1 MHIQMTISHDSSKTS
16 CFSSIIRR
24 LICSYGIPT
33 HPSDLDNPNV
43 EQIKLHPPSPSAL
56 APAPGPGPAPAPANI
71 VARLMGLDSLPNSL
85 HSSKVSLGS
94 LMRKSRSVGSLDFI
108 PNFDITK
115 QPHHRRL
122 RTSVSYREDVTTT
135 FLQTSHNHDQIS
147 RKPKSTGLTPIQEKQ
162 NILNKNHRRQCQKVK
177 VINSKKQVSL
187 LPKKITRKK
196 LVVDDGFPEKKNKL
210 KSRSR
215 RCNHPKLPKAT
226 KKKVVD
232 DDKENKMPILKRR
245 QSGQEYCIKVL
256 MEVGRLTMEE
266 IQGNGVW
273 LETTVVN
280 DREEISYEI
289 GHDILQLLVYEM
301 VDELC
306 ISM

>member
-1 MHIQMTISHDSSKTS
+1 MTISHDSSKTS
-16 CFSSIIRR
+16 CFSSILRR
-24 LICSYGIPT
+24 VICSNGIPT
-33 HPSDLDNPNV
+33 HPSSDIDNPNV
-43 EQIKLHPPSPSAL
+43 VQIKLHPPSP
-56 APAPGPGPAPAPANI
+56 PAPAPAPANI
-71 VARLMGLDSLPNSL
+71 VARLMGLDSLPNSP

-122 RTSVSYREDVTTT
+122 RTSLSYREDVTTT
-135 FLQTSHNHDQIS
+135 FVQTSHNHDQIS
-147 RKPKSTGLTPIQEKQ
+147 RNAKTGLTPIQEKP
-162 NILNKNHRRQCQKVK
+162 NILNKKRRQCQKVK
-177 VINSKKQVSL
+177 VNSKKQVSL

-196 LVVDDGFPEKKNKL
+196 VVDDGFPEKKNKL
-210 KSRSR
+210 KSRNR
-215 RCNHPKLPKAT
+215 GCNHPLPKAT

-232 DDKENKMPILKRR
+232 DDKENNMFIMKRR
-245 QSGQEYCIKVL
+245 QSEEYCIKVL
-256 MEVGRLTMEE
+256 MEVCRLTMEG
-266 IQGNGVW
+266 IQGNGVS
-273 LETTVVN
+273 LETTAVN
-280 DREEISYEI
+280 DIKEISYEI